1 MKGDRAAALADCARA
16 AEADEKNPYS
26 YLMSGMLYDEQGD
39 RAQALASYRKL
50 HEVAPKLR
58 RIPDEYLKEIDPAA
72 LAQIEKERAAAKKAA
87 AEKKQQ
93 EEKERK
99 EQKRA

>member
-1 MKGDRAAALADCARA
+1 MARA
-16 AEADEKNPYS
+16 VGTLIS
-26 YLMSGMLYDEQGD
+26 YQHSTLG

-93 EEKERK
+93 EEKDLLEYAGSATATQDY
-99 EQKRA
+99 EAWIEEYLEG